1 MRRFSPVLVM
11 LLLIGSC
18 VPIGLV
24 TASGESTTINSF
36 SGGFATVDVT
46 LQGGVTNSSATI
58 EVPRNVTFTNAGFQ
72 VSVEESETSPGQV
85 WIDLD
90 EDGTFEWEFAATGY
104 GDIGHQNHF
113 YDGSDWYVSNVN
125 AGTSSAPSIMLPSSA
140 TIQSSN
146 LNVSFSPEASGG
158 FYAIGGHQ
166 QVIESDH
173 DNDGNPEPVFLS
185 NIQSNYSTSI
195 VWADW
200 TASGGITTSTPIQ
213 TCDNAS
219 SISVGDINGDG
230 ADDLVSFSLNTGMA
244 CIHMANGS
252 SYDPLQNQTVSSG
265 LIAAELGDIDS
276 DGVAEI
282 ISISSGGSLSYQ
294 SWNNSTGL
302 TYVSNQTVEMN
313 GSAGMPAGLTSLYV
327 DDFFGTG
334 DTSALIMD
342 QTGHWTLWQDFN
354 GMWGGP
360 ITRFDDISMAEML
373 ADLDGDGDLD
383 VIGLNEQGYA
393 FRINDGSKW
402 DLTSFQAQ
410 IDLLNSTIVDFD
422 NDGNLDLMNPNPG
435 ISDGV
440 ASTVEGNITLRTINA
455 TNISAVSNLEL
466 QPWSVPTSIITMDMD
481 GDGVVEH
488 VVSSGESSLGVFIGG
503 WHTIELDADGDNYV
517 EMSRTGYAGDSSNGL
532 EPLTMIDDM
541 NGIRDDLSTLIANQP
556 STVDGFGISMVNYSM
571 NVKSTGD
578 GAFNFTNMDIGY
590 DCTFYVSPNPHV
602 SGNLTN
608 VLNQGMTAGTGNYTV
623 SIPVNST
630 KAGTISLTN
639 IAANYIPGAPNL
651 SLPTTP
657 TLILLSATSEQ
668 ISIAWN
674 DPIEFGLDFVEFEVF
689 RLESANAT
697 VNLIDVYNSTRDN
710 QSIDSNVSVGS
721 TYWYLVRSVHNFGIA
736 SNLSNLLQ
744 VTVPYPSPP
753 SAISGLELNDVGA
766 DQGGVLELSWNH
778 SQDVFTNYEVY
789 LETSQFTSISGMNPI
804 MNISSSLN
812 STIISNLTDGQE
824 YWAAVVAVDQYGNK
838 TTAVSS
844 VGPAYPRNDDPSA
857 VNLQLDVS
865 PQTSLGSPFSLTLTA
880 EVEGVQTTPDGTI
893 SISMQTS
900 TGSYPIANNWNSIN
914 LSDFSELVSFAGDIS
929 GEVTFWANY
938 SGDAGDEQN
947 RPIAAASTSAS
958 TTVTVGATF
967 TATESVYELDW
978 ENETSVRVDLT
989 ALYQDQQ
996 NLLEGATFTWTA
1008 YNNTTQSSS
1017 SGTEVI
1023 SNGFKQFIVNFSE
1036 PGTLFINLTSPSWI
1050 DTGADSLEIPLV
1062 LYGTVTEENNTEENE
1077 TETPWA
1083 PEFMLDVTLDCGT
1096 VIIDPSIDQD
1106 LDCTIFNPNNYT
1118 IDVSLEADGWSQWDS
1133 FILFEPSS
1141 GQSEFNLT
1149 DSESTTIEIRVEILQ
1164 NLSENGL
1171 LNGLIQIDLRQGP
1184 SEYTSPGDKPL
1195 TFEIQWTLKGE
1206 DPVVSPP
1213 SEDNNTNQTTSSPDD
1228 TSSGNTMLMV
1238 GGIIGVAVLGLV
1250 VFIVLRIR
1258 NSDLEDWE
1266 EDDLDFEPEV
1276 EESGRVSKPLPV
1288 GVALDEFEDKTIVD
1302 DSPDRPDVISEFDEE
1317 EAYEEYE
1324 EEEYEEDAAAEYE
1337 EASDEDS
1344 GITVDENGTEW
1355 YEDEVGVWWFRDP
1368 GEEDWSEY
1376 VE

>member
-1 MRRFSPVLVM
+1 M

-72 VSVEESETSPGQV
+72 VSVEESEDSPGQV

-113 YDGSDWYVSNVN
+113 YDGNDWYVSNVN

-173 DNDGNPEPVFLS
+173 DNDGNPEPVFLTS
-185 NIQSNYSTSI
+185 IQSNYSTSI

-230 ADDLVSFSLNTGMA
+230 ADDIVSFSLNTGMA

-252 SYDPLQNQTVSSG
+252 SYDPLQNQTVSNG

-282 ISISSGGSLSYQ
+282 ISISSGGLLSYQ

-302 TYVSNQTVEMN
+302 NYVSNQTVEMN

-327 DDFFGTG
+327 GDFFGTG
-334 DTSALIMD
+334 NVSALIMD

-354 GMWGGP
+354 GMLGGP

-455 TNISAVSNLEL
+455 TNISAVSNLQL

-481 GDGVVEH
+481 SDGVVEH
-488 VVSSGESSLGVFIGG
+488 VVSAGESSLGVFIGG

-541 NGIRDDLSTLIANQP
+541 NGIRDDLSSLVANQP

-639 IAANYIPGAPNL
+639 IAANYVPGAPNL
-651 SLPTTP
+651 SLPPTP
-657 TLILLSATSEQ
+657 TLMLVSATSEQ

-674 DPIEFGLDFVEFEVF
+674 DPVEFGLDFVEFEVF
-689 RLESANAT
+689 RLESASAT

-710 QSIDSNVSVGS
+710 QSIDSNISVGS

-789 LETSQFTSISGMNPI
+789 LEISQFTSISGMNPI

-880 EVEGVQTTPDGTI
+880 EVEGVQTTPDGAI

-900 TGSYPIANNWNSIN
+900 TGTYPIANNWNSIN

-958 TTVTVGATF
+958 TTVTVGASF
-967 TATESVYELDW
+967 TASESVYELDW

-1023 SNGFKQFIVNFSE
+1023 SNGFKQFIVDFSE

-1050 DTGADSLEIPLV
+1050 DTGADSLEIPLA
-1062 LYGTVTEENNTEENE
+1062 LYGTVTEENNTQDNE

-1083 PEFMLDVTLDCGT
+1083 PESMLDVTLDCGT
-1096 VIIDPSIDQD
+1096 VIIDPSLDQD

-1184 SEYTSPGDKPL
+1184 SQYTSPGDKPL

-1206 DPVVSPP
+1206 DPVVVPP
-1213 SEDNNTNQTTSSPDD
+1213 SEDNNTNQTASAPDD
-1228 TSSGNTMLMV
+1228 SSSGDTMLIV

-1324 EEEYEEDAAAEYE
+1324 EDTVAEYE
-1337 EASDEDS
+1337 ESSDEDS
-1344 GITVDENGTEW
+1344 GITVDEHGTEW

>member
-1 MRRFSPVLVM
+1 MRRFPPVLVM

-72 VSVEESETSPGQV
+72 VSVEESEDSPGQV

-113 YDGSDWYVSNVN
+113 YDGNDWYVSNVN

-173 DNDGNPEPVFLS
+173 DNDGNPEPVFLTS
-185 NIQSNYSTSI
+185 IQSNYSTSI

-230 ADDLVSFSLNTGMA
+230 ADDIVSFSLNTGMA

-252 SYDPLQNQTVSSG
+252 SYDPLQNQTVSNG

-282 ISISSGGSLSYQ
+282 ISISSGGLLSYQ

-327 DDFFGTG
+327 GDFFGTG
-334 DTSALIMD
+334 NVSALIMD

-354 GMWGGP
+354 GMLGGP

-455 TNISAVSNLEL
+455 TNISAVSNLQL

-488 VVSSGESSLGVFIGG
+488 VVSAGESSLGVFIGG
-503 WHTIELDADGDNYV
+503 WHTIELDADGDNYI

-541 NGIRDDLSTLIANQP
+541 NGIRDDLSSLVANQP

-639 IAANYIPGAPNL
+639 FAANYVPGAPNL
-651 SLPTTP
+651 SLPPTP
-657 TLILLSATSEQ
+657 TLMLVSATSEQ

-674 DPIEFGLDFVEFEVF
+674 DPVEFGLDFVEFEVF
-689 RLESANAT
+689 RLESASAT

-710 QSIDSNVSVGS
+710 QSIDSNISVGS

-880 EVEGVQTTPDGTI
+880 EVEGVQTTPDGAI

-900 TGSYPIANNWNSIN
+900 TGTYPIANNWNSIN

-958 TTVTVGATF
+958 TTVTVGASF
-967 TATESVYELDW
+967 TASESVYELDW

-1023 SNGFKQFIVNFSE
+1023 SNGFKQFIVDFSE

-1050 DTGADSLEIPLV
+1050 DTGADSLEIPLA
-1062 LYGTVTEENNTEENE
+1062 LYGTVTEENNTQDNE

-1083 PEFMLDVTLDCGT
+1083 PESMLDVTLDCGT
-1096 VIIDPSIDQD
+1096 VIIDPSLDQD

-1184 SEYTSPGDKPL
+1184 SQYTSPGDKPL

-1206 DPVVSPP
+1206 DPVVVPP
-1213 SEDNNTNQTTSSPDD
+1213 SEDNNTNQTASAPDD
-1228 TSSGNTMLMV
+1228 SSSGDTMLIV

-1324 EEEYEEDAAAEYE
+1324 EDTVAEYE
-1337 EASDEDS
+1337 ESSDEDS
-1344 GITVDENGTEW
+1344 GITVDERGTEW

>member
-1 MRRFSPVLVM
+1 MRRFPPVLVM

-72 VSVEESETSPGQV
+72 VSVEESEDSPGQV

-113 YDGSDWYVSNVN
+113 YDGNDWYVSNVN

-173 DNDGNPEPVFLS
+173 DNDGNPEPVFLTS
-185 NIQSNYSTSI
+185 IQSNYSTSI

-230 ADDLVSFSLNTGMA
+230 ADDIVSFSLNTGMA

-252 SYDPLQNQTVSSG
+252 SYDPLQNQTVSNG

-282 ISISSGGSLSYQ
+282 ISISSGGLLSYQ

-327 DDFFGTG
+327 GDFFGTG
-334 DTSALIMD
+334 NVSALIMD

-354 GMWGGP
+354 GMLGGP

-455 TNISAVSNLEL
+455 TNISAVSNLQL

-488 VVSSGESSLGVFIGG
+488 VVSAGESSLGVFIGG

-541 NGIRDDLSTLIANQP
+541 NGIRDDLSSLVANQP

-639 IAANYIPGAPNL
+639 FAANYVPGAPNL
-651 SLPTTP
+651 SLPPTP
-657 TLILLSATSEQ
+657 TLMLVSATSEQ

-674 DPIEFGLDFVEFEVF
+674 DPVEFGLDFVEFEVF
-689 RLESANAT
+689 RLESASAT

-710 QSIDSNVSVGS
+710 QSIDSNISVGS

-880 EVEGVQTTPDGTI
+880 EVEGVQTTPDGAI

-900 TGSYPIANNWNSIN
+900 TGTYPIANNWNSIN

-967 TATESVYELDW
+967 TASESVYELDW

-1023 SNGFKQFIVNFSE
+1023 SNGFKQFIVDFSE

-1050 DTGADSLEIPLV
+1050 DTGADSLEIPLA
-1062 LYGTVTEENNTEENE
+1062 LYGTVTEENNTQDNE

-1083 PEFMLDVTLDCGT
+1083 PESMLDVTLDCGT
-1096 VIIDPSIDQD
+1096 VIIDPSLDQD

-1184 SEYTSPGDKPL
+1184 SQYTSPGDKPL

-1206 DPVVSPP
+1206 DPVVVPP
-1213 SEDNNTNQTTSSPDD
+1213 SEDNNTNQTASAPDD
-1228 TSSGNTMLMV
+1228 SSSGDTMLIV

-1324 EEEYEEDAAAEYE
+1324 EDTVAEYE
-1337 EASDEDS
+1337 ESSDEDS
-1344 GITVDENGTEW
+1344 GITVDEHGTEW